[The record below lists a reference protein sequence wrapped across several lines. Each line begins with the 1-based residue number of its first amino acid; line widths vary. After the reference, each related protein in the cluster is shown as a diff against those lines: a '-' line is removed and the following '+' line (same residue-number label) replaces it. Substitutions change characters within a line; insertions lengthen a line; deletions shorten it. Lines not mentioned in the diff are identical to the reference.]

1 MMIYR
6 PVRTKEIVFKILS
19 AIFRFNILILILTL
33 RCFDFRH
40 KLEPVLS
47 AVKYLTVECNYGGR
61 VTDFYD
67 RRLLRTLLT
76 KRLTRHDH

>member
-6 PVRTKEIVFKILS
+6 PVRTKETVFKILS
-19 AIFRFNILILILTL
+19 AIFRFNILILTL